1 MKARW
6 SKWQGGHGA
15 VHAYSLELGMLL
27 NASVRLKADTRQ
39 WEVRLNQTHLGD
51 YDSSEQAIQRAEIC
65 VQQYARDFIEDW
77 TIWTASQRI
86 GTRMPKGWW

>member
-6 SKWQGGHGA
+6 SRWQGGHGA
-15 VHAYSLELGMLL
+15 VHAYSLELGTLL
-27 NASVRLKADTRQ
+27 NASVRLKANSRK

-51 YDSSEQAIQRAEIC
+51 YESPEAAIQRAETC
-65 VQQYARDFIEDW
+65 VRDYARDFIEDW

-86 GTRMPKGWW
+86 GTRMPNGW